1 MYLSRI
7 ASVLSQRQLSGEVT
21 RLRQI
26 HKLTGLDQRET
37 MKLIAEL
44 KSSGVLTVEE
54 NLSDVFESI
63 LIVDE
68 RAFRHQIREN
78 SKKAA

>member
-1 MYLSRI
+1 
-7 ASVLSQRQLSGEVT
+7 
-21 RLRQI
+21 
-26 HKLTGLDQRET
+26 

-63 LIVDE
+63 LILDE